1 LSGGLLPGGLAEAVE
16 GATGAAIT
24 AIRPR
29 GGGGA
34 SREGAELDFRWP
46 DGRTQTAY
54 VNYDVY
60 RAGAG
65 DDAAFL
71 REAAILRALSGP
83 LAGTGVRT
91 APFIAAIAEMRALIG
106 GFVGGEANYNKLTG
120 PEARAEVARDFM
132 AQLATLHQIDI
143 ATTPVEGMGPI
154 MPVAK
159 TITARIDQH
168 RARNRGKDWDPLIQ
182 LSIDWLADNVPANL
196 PTPVIVHGDAGPAN
210 FLFADGKVTALL
222 DWELCHYGDPMADL
236 AMLCLRMLFQPFV
249 PPPQAFAAYEEEGGH
264 TVDLARVRYWRLLF
278 QTGFARTSRFNDP
291 DAPPPNLG
299 MNMVY
304 STIHRRVLS
313 EALAEAAGVA
323 LGSVVLP
330 DAPEGPRHR
339 SYEIALDDLREMI
352 VPRLADQQAAVKAKG
367 MARLVKWWRDCE
379 RYEAGFQETER
390 REIGAALGVDFA
402 NHADAWAA
410 YCSAVQNSPSPLA
423 GEGAQRAGEG
433 ASRVCGSK
441 ESGTALEPTNSF
453 GARTHAAPSPEAS
466 PHPPPQGGRGLSK
479 ETAIRLA
486 NAHVTREAALMADAM
501 GGLAKTGFA
510 GME

>member
-1 LSGGLLPGGLAEAVE
+1 MSDGLLPEGLAEAVE

-34 SREGAELDFRWP
+34 SREGAELDLCWP
-46 DGRTQTAY
+46 DGCTQSAY
-54 VNYDVY
+54 MNYDVH

-83 LAGTGVRT
+83 LAGSGVRT
-91 APFIAAIAEMRALIG
+91 APFIAAIPEMRALIG
-106 GFVGGEANYNKLTG
+106 GFVGGEPNYNKLTSAD
-120 PEARAEVARDFM
+120 ARAEVARDFM
-132 AQLATLHQIDI
+132 AQLATLHRIDI
-143 ATTPVEGMGPI
+143 AASPVEGMGPV
-154 MPVAK
+154 MPIAE
-159 TITARIDQH
+159 TITARIETL
-168 RARNRGKDWDPLIQ
+168 RARNAGKDWDPLIQ
-182 LSIDWLADNVPANL
+182 LSIDWLADNVPTDL
-196 PTPVIVHGDAGPAN
+196 PAPVIVHGDAGPAN
-210 FLFADGKVTALL
+210 FLYADGKVSALL
-222 DWELCHYGDPMADL
+222 DWELVHYGDPMADL

-249 PPPQAFAAYEEEGGH
+249 PPPQAFAAYEAAGGH

-278 QTGFARTSRFNDP
+278 QTGFARASRFNDP
-291 DAPPPNLG
+291 DAPPPPNLG

-323 LGSVVLP
+323 LSPVSLP
-330 DAPEGPRHR
+330 DAPKGPRHR
-339 SYEIALDDLREMI
+339 AYEIALDDLRDMI

-379 RYEAGFQETER
+379 RYEAGFQEAER
-390 REIGAALGVDFA
+390 VEIGAALGVEFA
-402 NHADAWAA
+402 DHAEAWAA
-410 YCSAVQNSPSPLA
+410 YCEAVLTSSLRGAERRGNPEGSAT
-423 GEGAQRAGEG
+423 
-433 ASRVCGSK
+433 
-441 ESGTALEPTNSF
+441 ESGLPRS
-453 GARTHAAPSPEAS
+453 ARNDELD
-466 PHPPPQGGRGLSK
+466 R

-486 NAHVTREAALMADAM
+486 NTHVTREAALMADAM

-510 GME
+510 PLELL